1 MQIRLENTQ
10 YIIKTHFIILFIS
23 KCYSAYTLYIRLFLL
38 SVNSLQVYQKINLT
52 ISQNDPFNYGP
63 STSFYLETICL
74 CDDTSAQKVVL
85 LYQSNETKTT
95 KLALGQKHIETSVNK
110 AVI

>member
-1 MQIRLENTQ
+1 M
-10 YIIKTHFIILFIS
+10 
-23 KCYSAYTLYIRLFLL
+23 
-38 SVNSLQVYQKINLT
+38 NLT

-85 LYQSNETKTT
+85 LYQSNETKTETT
-95 KLALGQKHIETSVNK
+95 KLCLSVTNAGRVAGETSVNK